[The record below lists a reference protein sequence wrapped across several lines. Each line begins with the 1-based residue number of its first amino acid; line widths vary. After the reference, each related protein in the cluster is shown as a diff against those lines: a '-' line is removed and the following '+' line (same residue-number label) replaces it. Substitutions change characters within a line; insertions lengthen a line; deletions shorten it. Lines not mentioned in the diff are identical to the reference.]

1 MKPICFIGARGGSK
15 GVPKKNLRKLGGKPL
30 IVHTIKKALKSG
42 IFSHV
47 IVSTEDK
54 KIAAVSRK
62 HGAEVPFRRPKKLAT
77 DTATMEDVLVHG
89 LKKLFSLGYNFDIF
103 VLLDATA
110 PFIRVKDIQ
119 SSINLLRK
127 KKCDAVFGVYHQHFN
142 PYFNM
147 MELNSKGFLKMVKT
161 KGGRPGSRQQ
171 APKVYQFFGL
181 YTFDARKFLKRGK
194 VIMPKILPYEVPMET
209 GIMIDTKLEFK
220 IVKLIMENNL
230 IDWKS

>member
-1 MKPICFIGARGGSK
+1 MRPICFIGARGDSK
-15 GVPKKNLRKLGGKPL
+15 GVTKKNLRKLGGKPL
-30 IVHTIKKALKSG
+30 IVHTITKALKSG

-62 HGAEVPFRRPKKLAT
+62 YGAEVPFRRPKKLAT

-181 YTFDARKFLKRGK
+181 YTFDVRKFLKCGK
-194 VIMPKILPYEVPMET
+194 VIMPKILPYEVPTET
-209 GIMIDTKLEFK
+209 GIMIDTELEFK

-230 IDWKS
+230 IDLKS

>member
-30 IVHTIKKALKSG
+30 IAHTITKALKSG
-42 IFSHV
+42 VFSHV
-47 IVSTEDK
+47 IVSTEDD
-54 KIAAVSRK
+54 KIASISRK
-62 HGAEVPFRRPKKLAT
+62 FGAEVPFRRPRELST

-89 LKKLFSLGYNFDIF
+89 LKKLYSLGYNFDTF

-110 PFIRVKDIQ
+110 PFIRIKDIKG
-119 SSINLLRK
+119 SINLLKK
-127 KKCDAVFGVYHQHFN
+127 KKCDAVFGVYLQHFN

-161 KGGRPGSRQQ
+161 KGERPGSRQQ

-181 YTFDARKFLKRGK
+181 YTFDAGKFLKHGK
-194 VIMPKILPYEVPMET
+194 VIMPKILPYAVPIET
-209 GIMIDTKLEFK
+209 GIMIDTELEFK